1 MLPSPP
7 RSGPEH
13 DRRCGVCSHRV
24 GFHSFLQRG
33 KVTIVRSSRVN
44 EQIRI
49 SPVRVIGADG
59 SQLGILPIEAA
70 RESAREQGLDLVEV
84 APNARPPVCRIMDWG
99 KHQYEQ
105 QKAAREARKRQHTI
119 DIKEV
124 KLRPGTDSHDLE
136 VKLRNARRFLEKGQ
150 KVKVTVRYRGRE
162 MRRPEIGQ
170 ELLDKISTELDD
182 LASVE
187 SRSRE
192 IMGRQLTMMLAPE

>member
-1 MLPSPP
+1 M
-7 RSGPEH
+7 
-13 DRRCGVCSHRV
+13 
-24 GFHSFLQRG
+24 HSFLQRG